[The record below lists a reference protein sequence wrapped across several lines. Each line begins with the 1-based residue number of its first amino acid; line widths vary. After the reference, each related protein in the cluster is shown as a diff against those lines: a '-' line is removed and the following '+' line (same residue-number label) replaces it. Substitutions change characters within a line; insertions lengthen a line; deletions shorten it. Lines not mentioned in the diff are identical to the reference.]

1 MTQLMSPSM
10 VAESYDSNELF
21 QFNIMEHRQYL
32 SLIRGTGETPRRSA
46 RISEKAK
53 ATPPEKEHPKKRGR
67 KSSGSKK
74 DETGTITEENE
85 GENEVQMQDEENG
98 SEGNAKGFQQALEVK
113 EKENAGEAVKDKAA
127 EEAGSSEVAED
138 RADKVEDLAEKVPR
152 TEAEKENAPGH
163 KDIPDSFL
171 MKANDG
177 AQKEKTNGT
186 DRCPPAS
193 TPNV

>member
-1 MTQLMSPSM
+1 
-10 VAESYDSNELF
+10 
-21 QFNIMEHRQYL
+21 
-32 SLIRGTGETPRRSA
+32 
-46 RISEKAK
+46 
-53 ATPPEKEHPKKRGR
+53 
-67 KSSGSKK
+67 
-74 DETGTITEENE
+74 
-85 GENEVQMQDEENG
+85 
-98 SEGNAKGFQQALEVK
+98 LEVK